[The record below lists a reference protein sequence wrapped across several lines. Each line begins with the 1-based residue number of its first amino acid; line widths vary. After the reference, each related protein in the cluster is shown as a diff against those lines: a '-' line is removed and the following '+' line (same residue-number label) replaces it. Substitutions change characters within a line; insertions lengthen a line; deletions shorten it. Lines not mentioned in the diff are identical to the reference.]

1 MFVDSRFVFT
11 VSGDRYVKTGATL
24 KIALTVSADVTLD
37 AQVKAAIAVT
47 GSNATVTGYNS
58 ATAVAA
64 LASGKVFEKATPVEL
79 EFTLTLPT
87 AAQIGALTVTLSE

>member
-1 MFVDSRFVFT
+1 M
-11 VSGDRYVKTGATL
+11 KTGATL
-24 KIALTVSADVTLD
+24 KIALTVSANVTLD
-37 AQVKAAIAVT
+37 AQVKAAIAV
-47 GSNATVTGYNS
+47 GSTNATVTGYDS

-64 LASGKVFEKATPVEL
+64 LANGEIFEKATPVEL